1 MIDTINTLIIKLVM
15 VSFLVESLIIS
26 ENSNQNSVFKISTNV
41 VIKRIFL
48 AKLKMVDF
56 VVKFRNRRKSIVP
69 IKRKNKL

>member
-1 MIDTINTLIIKLVM
+1 MVDTINTLVIELVM
-15 VSFLVESLIIS
+15 VSFLIESLTIS

>member
-56 VVKFRNRRKSIVP
+56 VVKFRNRRESIVP
-69 IKRKNKL
+69 IKRKNRL